1 MNNQKENQMNKIM
14 KIYNYNKG
22 LLIPN
27 KDFNICT
34 YDYFEKVIINC
45 KYYKKKECHNLYKI
59 FFDECI
65 KN

>member
-45 KYYKKKECHNLYKI
+45 KYYKKKNAIIYIK
-59 FFDECI
+59 FFLM
-65 KN
+65 NV